1 MWIVENATNIE
12 YWQPSVSKKS
22 SCSTSL
28 DCSAHVYCFF
38 SPFTPLNPCRWLN
51 VLQPPPLNHVFA
63 LLIRSTIKCTGRRD
77 HWSCKYMSIPARIH
91 VNAAQ
96 FSRFITMRQI
106 HADAL
111 HWPHPLCSSSHTH
124 THTLERRMA
133 RRRRSREE
141 KRVQSHLT
149 FSFPWPFPKSTK
161 QNEGGTKR

>member
-1 MWIVENATNIE
+1 MWVTDVFSIVRLRSITQRNKLISFSYRHIWLLVIWFFHGNVENATNIE

-124 THTLERRMA
+124 THT
-133 RRRRSREE
+133 
-141 KRVQSHLT
+141 H
-149 FSFPWPFPKSTK
+149 
-161 QNEGGTKR
+161 